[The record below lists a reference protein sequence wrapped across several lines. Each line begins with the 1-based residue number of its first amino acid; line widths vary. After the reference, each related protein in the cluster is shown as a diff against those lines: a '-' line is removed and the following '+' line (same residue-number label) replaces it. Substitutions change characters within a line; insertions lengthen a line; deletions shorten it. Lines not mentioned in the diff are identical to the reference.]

1 MISNNKLDIFKRSI
15 SIVTK
20 TIGKKKETEI
30 NFVTEE
36 SNIEGN
42 YVNLK
47 NHKKIFQKKI
57 FLKQEVKR
65 TQLEVRFVTTMNQF
79 IKNILETTMSF
90 QNCLMP

>member
-47 NHKKIFQKKI
+47 EPQKDLSKKNISETRGEADSIGSQICYHNESIHKK
-57 FLKQEVKR
+57 
-65 TQLEVRFVTTMNQF
+65 T
-79 IKNILETTMSF
+79 
-90 QNCLMP
+90 